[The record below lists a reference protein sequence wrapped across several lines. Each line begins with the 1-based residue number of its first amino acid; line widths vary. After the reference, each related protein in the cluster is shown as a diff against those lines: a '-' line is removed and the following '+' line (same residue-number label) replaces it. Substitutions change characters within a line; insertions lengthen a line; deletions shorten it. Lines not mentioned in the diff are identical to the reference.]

1 MHIAL
6 FGGSFDPIHCG
17 HITAATRLIERCGM
31 DRVVIIPAAL
41 PPHKRGRQIASFSDR
56 KNMIERAIDGHPHLV
71 LCDIEGRRIGPSYTI
86 DTIESL
92 LSHFRPEDVLHL
104 VMGSDA
110 FVELDTWK
118 DWERILTRIRL
129 LVIQRPRTATSSD
142 TQEAERTT
150 RFLRQVLQYSG
161 PESEGPS
168 AIQVWR
174 HRYRLP
180 IRIVEIDAMPLS
192 SSEIRRRIR
201 SGASVE
207 GLVPD
212 TVERYIVERGLYRS

>member
-56 KNMIERAIDGHPHLV
+56 RAMIELAIHAHPDLV
-71 LCDIEGRRIGPSYTI
+71 LCDIEGRREGPSYTI

-92 LSHFRPEDVLHL
+92 LAFYRPDDVLHL

-110 FVELDTWK
+110 FIELDTWK
-118 DWERILTRIRL
+118 DWERILTSISL
-129 LVIQRPRTATSSD
+129 LVIQRPRNDQPSE
-142 TQEAERTT
+142 TQCDRTIH
-150 RFLRQVLQYSG
+150 FLQQVLQYSG
-161 PESEGPS
+161 PESEEPS
-168 AIQVWR
+168 AVPVWV
-174 HRYRLP
+174 HTHRLP
-180 IRIVEIDAMPLS
+180 IRIVEIDALPVS
-192 SSEIRRRIR
+192 SSEIRRLLR
-201 SGASVE
+201 SGSSIQ
-207 GLVPD
+207 GLVP
-212 TVERYIVERGLYRS
+212 TAVESYIVERGLYRS

>member
-56 KNMIERAIDGHPHLV
+56 KNMIERAIDGYPRLI
-71 LCDIEGRRIGPSYTI
+71 LCDIEGRRVGPSYTI

-92 LSHFRPEDVLHL
+92 LAHFQPEDEPYL

-118 DWERILTRIRL
+118 EWERILTSIML
-129 LVIQRPRTATSSD
+129 LVIQRPRTDTSFEM
-142 TQEAERTT
+142 QEADRTT

-161 PESEGPS
+161 PESDGVS
-168 AIQVWR
+168 AVPIWR
-174 HRYRLP
+174 HRHRLP
-180 IRIVEIDAMPLS
+180 IRIVEIDAMPVS

-201 SGASVE
+201 CGASVE

-212 TVERYIVERGLYRS
+212 AVERYIVERGLYRS

>member
-1 MHIAL
+1 MMHIAL

-56 KNMIERAIDGHPHLV
+56 KNMIERAIDGHPHFV
-71 LCDIEGRRIGPSYTI
+71 LCDIEGRRVGPSYTI

-92 LSHFRPEDVLHL
+92 ISHFRPGEILYL
-104 VMGSDA
+104 AMGSDA
-110 FVELDTWK
+110 FIELDTWK
-118 DWERILTRIRL
+118 DWERILTRVTL
-129 LVIQRPRTATSSD
+129 LVIQRPRTDTSSQAQAD
-142 TQEAERTT
+142 RTI
-150 RFLRQVLQYSG
+150 RFLQQVLQYSG
-161 PESEGPS
+161 PKSEGPS
-168 AIQVWR
+168 DASVWR
-174 HRYRLP
+174 HRHRLP
-180 IRIVEIDAMPLS
+180 IRIVEIDALPVS

-201 SGASVE
+201 SGTSVE

-212 TVERYIVERGLYRS
+212 AVERYIVERGLYRS